1 MKLLASFIIISSRL
15 KDILQGIALFNS
27 ADFFSA
33 HDYFEELWFDSD
45 KDDRLFFQGLVQ
57 VSVGCYHLIS
67 GNYKG
72 AVSQLTKSKKKLMN
86 YLPVHYNIDLKKL
99 IIQIEL
105 LIDEINQF
113 NFDKIAKVDLGKIPV
128 IQVVE

>member
-1 MKLLASFIIISSRL
+1 M
-15 KDILQGIALFNS
+15 KDILQGITLFNC
-27 ADFFSA
+27 ADFFCA
-33 HDYFEELWFDSD
+33 HDYFEELWFNSD
-45 KDDRLFFQGLVQ
+45 KDDQMFFQGLVQ

-113 NFDKIAKVDLGKIPV
+113 NFDKIPKVELSKIPV

>member
-1 MKLLASFIIISSRL
+1 M
-15 KDILQGIALFNS
+15 KDILQGITLFNS

-33 HDYFEELWFDSD
+33 HDYFEKLWFDSD
-45 KDDRLFFQGLVQ
+45 KYDRLFFQGLVQ
-57 VSVGCYHLIS
+57 FSVGCYHLIS

-72 AVSQLTKSKKKLMN
+72 AFSQLAKSKKKLMN
-86 YLPVHYNIDLKKL
+86 YQPVHYNIDLKKL

-113 NFDKIAKVDLGKIPV
+113 NFDKIAKVELNKIPV
-128 IQVVE
+128 IQVIE

>member
-1 MKLLASFIIISSRL
+1 MASFIIISSRL
-15 KDILQGIALFNS
+15 KDILEGITLFNS

-72 AVSQLTKSKKKLMN
+72 AVSQLTKSKNKLMN
-86 YLPVHYNIDLKKL
+86 YLPVHCNIDLKKL

-105 LIDEINQF
+105 LIDEINQLDF
-113 NFDKIAKVDLGKIPV
+113 NKILKVELSKIPV